1 MSNGYYFVL
10 TAYESGRFGYSEERF
25 ATEEAAELCAA
36 ARRKRAGV
44 KSARVMFNIGESDVD
59 IKNFI

>member
-1 MSNGYYFVL
+1 ML